1 MPKWIT
7 TEPRKWKEVE
17 QGETIETS
25 SGQRF
30 EVLSTRKGKA
40 KGTRTVVI
48 RGKAGTFTKT
58 VESKKK
64 TSVVLTDGKSAGKGV
79 DLERLRA
86 ENEEKRR
93 RRNEYGKAPERH
105 ERTEDPWKVD
115 PADTLYAKA
124 EGQVLRGDGGP
135 WDKPQD
141 AAEER
146 AVAILGAKMI
156 GVQREAGGIYYV
168 PTIDR
173 TTVRA
178 HVFLMHG
185 KDEPKTS
192 DDDLLA
198 FHKAEHERPPGD
210 LYVPHTHTEK
220 RPA

>member
-7 TEPRKWKEVE
+7 TETRKWKEVD

-64 TSVVLTDGKSAGKGV
+64 TSVVLTDGKSGGKGV

-93 RRNEYGKAPERH
+93 RRNEYGKAPEPEKR
-105 ERTEDPWKVD
+105 EMDPWKVD

-124 EGQVLRGDGGP
+124 EGQVLRGNGGP
-135 WDKPQD
+135 WDKVQD

-146 AVAILGAKMI
+146 AVSILGAKMI
-156 GVQREAGGIYYV
+156 GIQKEPGGIYYV
-168 PTIDR
+168 PPIDR
-173 TTVRA
+173 TTIRA
-178 HVFLMHG
+178 HMYLMHG
-185 KDEPKTS
+185 QDLPEVP
-192 DDDLLA
+192 DDVLLSR
-198 FHKAEHERPPGD
+198 HERDHERPSAD
-210 LYVPHTHTEK
+210 LYVPHEHTK
-220 RPA
+220 NRP